1 MLIAVLVPALLFM
14 LALVVDGAGQLRA
27 TARADAIAAEAA
39 RAAQTALD
47 TRGATVV
54 VDPAAAVAA
63 AHSYLSAAGE
73 NGEVSVIGPR
83 TVRVTVTI
91 AAPAAIGLI
100 QSTHHATGTA
110 TAELGIGTDERAQP

>member
-63 AHSYLSAAGE
+63 AHSYLSAAG
-73 NGEVSVIGPR
+73 R
-83 TVRVTVTI
+83 TVRS
-91 AAPAAIGLI
+91 ASSGRGPSA
-100 QSTHHATGTA
+100 
-110 TAELGIGTDERAQP
+110 